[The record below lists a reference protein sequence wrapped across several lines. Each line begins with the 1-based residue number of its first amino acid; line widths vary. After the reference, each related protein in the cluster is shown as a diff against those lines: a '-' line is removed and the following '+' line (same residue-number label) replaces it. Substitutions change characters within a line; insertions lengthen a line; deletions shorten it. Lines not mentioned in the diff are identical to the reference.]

1 MAARSPIGA
10 FTRAVTDAKPNIQL
24 YNWDSRTGTW
34 SGPTGLGSA
43 GRASKRLLNTLRAV
57 SGRSWFGPLQCA
69 SPGEPPAR
77 FFVTIQRLDDCAVA
91 MVYCGDSKAGPAEV
105 VAVVPA
111 GLRARLRP
119 EFAFEFLAFASFL
132 GAIGESAATTVQD
145 RIGEAIEESAA
156 GDSLVIS
163 LCTGLWPSDRDPVL
177 SQCIETIAM
186 SLLLWLAEN
195 GPRA

>member
-1 MAARSPIGA
+1 MGALTHTDTGAKRSI
-10 FTRAVTDAKPNIQL
+10 RL
-24 YNWDSRTGTW
+24 YGWDSRTGTW

-43 GRASKRLLNTLRAV
+43 GRASTRLLNTLRTV
-57 SGRSWFGPLQCA
+57 QGRSWFGPMRCA

-77 FFVTIQRLDDCAVA
+77 FFVTVHHLEDCAVA

-105 VAVVPA
+105 LAVIPA
-111 GLRARLRP
+111 EFRSRLRP

-132 GAIGESAATTVQD
+132 GGIGESAAITVQD
-145 RIGEAIEESAA
+145 RIAAAIEESSAA
-156 GDSLVIS
+156 DSMVFS

-186 SLLLWLAEN
+186 SLLPWLAE
-195 GPRA
+195 RR